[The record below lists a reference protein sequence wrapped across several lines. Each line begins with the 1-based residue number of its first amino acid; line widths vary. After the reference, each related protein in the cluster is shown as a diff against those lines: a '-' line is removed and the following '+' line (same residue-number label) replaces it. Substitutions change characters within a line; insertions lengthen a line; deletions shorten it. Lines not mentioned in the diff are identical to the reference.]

1 MRGAPP
7 GRSGAW
13 ALALVL
19 VLAHAVVD
27 ASNTTHHAMTDPIG
41 AMPLSPNAMPNTT
54 LLSPTSL
61 NGTTSVATLC
71 TGSSTKLPQVQ
82 CTAWINF
89 YDGTAGDGW
98 KATYSSTYSDPVCPG
113 TRTDPCAC
121 KPGGNYPGSGTH
133 PVCNSAGTTVVTMCV
148 CPPQPAPRCC
158 RILLPAD
165 PPLSSQFHVLL

>member
-7 GRSGAW
+7 GRSA
-13 ALALVL
+13 ARVLALVHVL
-19 VLAHAVVD
+19 LLAHAVVD

-89 YDGTAGDGW
+89 YDDTTGTGW
-98 KATYSSTYSDPVCPG
+98 TNCHQR
-113 TRTDPCAC
+113 RTDPCTC
-121 KPGGNYPGSGTH
+121 RMGTYGDT
-133 PVCNSAGTTVVTMCV
+133 CAGDGEVAGIVNM
-148 CPPQPAPRCC
+148 
-158 RILLPAD
+158 
-165 PPLSSQFHVLL
+165 